1 MEQKENYL
9 DFCLLP
15 LLPTLPPAFPARHRA
30 LLLSSSPAAFLG
42 TSTSCLEPL
51 SAPCLPQ

>member
-15 LLPTLPPAFPARHRA
+15 LLPTLPPAFPARHCT
-30 LLLSSSPAAFLG
+30 LLLSSSLAAFLG
-42 TSTSCLEPL
+42 TSTPCLEPL
-51 SAPCLPQ
+51 SAACLPQ